1 LATDRGRQENHLYTV
16 VSATDFDDAAD
27 PLAHVVR
34 ALDTT
39 RAKTAAIEVLE
50 GAEIA

>member
-1 LATDRGRQENHLYTV
+1 VGA
-16 VSATDFDDAAD
+16 ADFDDATD

-34 ALDTT
+34 ALDTS